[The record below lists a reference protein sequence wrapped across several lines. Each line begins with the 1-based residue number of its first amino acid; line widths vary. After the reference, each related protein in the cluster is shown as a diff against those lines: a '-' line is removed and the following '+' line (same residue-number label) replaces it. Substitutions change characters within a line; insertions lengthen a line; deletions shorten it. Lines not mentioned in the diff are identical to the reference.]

1 MVKTLSFQRGFSLIE
16 LMVTITILAILV
28 TAGSAFTAQWSKQAE
43 LDKAVMSFQSAID
56 LAKSTAI
63 RNEFATN
70 TSLPASQ
77 ICFDSSTAELTVR
90 KASTSGSASCTSAII
105 FSSFLKNSIDIKRA
119 SDTASFQCFALNNY
133 GQIISHETAEYSCK
147 TDLNITIHNGT
158 LNENLT
164 FN

>member
-43 LDKAVMSFQSAID
+43 LDKAVMSFKSAID
-56 LAKSTAI
+56 IAKSTAL
-63 RNEFATN
+63 RNEYATAQ
-70 TSLPASQ
+70 TLPATQ
-77 ICFDSSTAELTVR
+77 LCLDANTHELTVR
-90 KASTSGSASCTSAII
+90 KATASASASCSTPIVFSAAL
-105 FSSFLKNSIDIKRA
+105 SPSIEIEHTVTE
-119 SDTASFQCFALNNY
+119 SNFNCFALNSSA
-133 GQIISHETAEYSCK
+133 QVISEVTGNCK
-147 TDLNITIHNGT
+147 THLNISIHNGG